1 MASPPPRRPA
11 RYEAPRRDPGR
22 DTRQAILVESRRA
35 FAAHGFDGTS
45 LNDIAEAVG
54 IRRPSL
60 LHHFPSKE
68 AIYREVFEEMLGDWF
83 ERVDKAAVED
93 TSDGWDKVDHVLTA
107 AFDFFKA
114 NPDFVRMVRRE
125 ALDGTGH
132 LGIDVGAALR
142 PLFQRAVT
150 YFQREMDEGRFRRQ
164 DPEQLI
170 VTGYGALLSY
180 FSDVPFLVGLL
191 DRNPLSSKALDERLE
206 HIREFF
212 RAALLPS

>member
-1 MASPPPRRPA
+1 VA
-11 RYEAPRRDPGR
+11 R
-22 DTRQAILVESRRA
+22 DTRQAILIEARRA
-35 FAAHGFDGTS
+35 FAEHGFDGTS
-45 LNDIAEAVG
+45 LNDIAEVVG

-83 ERVDKAAVED
+83 ERVDKAAVES
-93 TSDGWDKVDHVLTA
+93 TPHGWDKVDHVLTA

-125 ALDGTGH
+125 ALDGTNH

-142 PLFQRAVT
+142 PLFQRACT
-150 YFQREMDEGRFRRQ
+150 YFQREMDAGRFRRQ

-191 DRNPLSSKALDERLE
+191 DRNPLSAQALDERLE

-212 RAALLPS
+212 KAALLPT

>member
-1 MASPPPRRPA
+1 MAGGDGTR
-11 RYEAPRRDPGR
+11 R
-22 DTRQAILVESRRA
+22 DTRQAILIEARRA

-83 ERVDKAAVED
+83 ERVDKAAVEF
-93 TSDGWDKVDHVLTA
+93 TTDGWAKVDHVLTA
-107 AFDFFKA
+107 AFDFFRA

-125 ALDGTGH
+125 ALDGTNH

-142 PLFQRAVT
+142 PLFERAAN
-150 YFQREMDEGRFRRQ
+150 YFQQEMDAGRMRQQ

-170 VTGYGALLSY
+170 ITGYGALLSY

-191 DRNPLSSKALDERLE
+191 DRNPLSSKALDVRLE
-206 HIREFF
+206 HIRGFF
-212 RAALLPS
+212 RAALLPTD